1 MFLNNIV
8 PAVLHVFGFSELLMS
23 FGCDCFAFVFS
34 GNPNLTSFVH
44 NFVGY
49 IVLFSIVVCAKLSLL
64 RCGGLV
70 PESFGHVWHQLLLS
84 ELTSFVQGFACYVLL
99 FKLVRMFEF
108 KVS

>member
-1 MFLNNIV
+1 MR
-8 PAVLHVFGFSELLMS
+8 
-23 FGCDCFAFVFS
+23 
-34 GNPNLTSFVH
+34 

-49 IVLFSIVVCAKLSLL
+49 VVLFSIVVCAKLSLL

-70 PESFGHVWHQLLLS
+70 PESFGRVRHQLLFS
-84 ELTSFVQGFACYVLL
+84 ELTLFVRDFACYVLL